1 MILRLIYIPSLLWLM
16 LCLSA
21 VGLHAQTNVPAPLA
35 GAIVTDWSGVVEV
48 QLPGQS
54 FAKPQ
59 RGQMLPA
66 GAIIATGEGRVLLTV
81 RSDESNILVRPR
93 TRLILNQPSPSNWNT
108 LEVLLGRIR
117 AYIQK
122 RTGGAPPFQLG
133 TPSAVVAVRGTRFD
147 VEVNRR
153 GTTEVD
159 VFDGL
164 VEVASSG
171 IKGKSVLVSPGFST
185 RVAIGGAPEPP
196 VPTREIRPDVQS
208 PDAQLQ
214 REVSRDRSSLA
225 ERSSENEHSE
235 PAGAELNEPQDESG
249 EPNESAKPH

>member
-1 MILRLIYIPSLLWLM
+1 MISRAVFDRILLSLV

-21 VGLHAQTNVPAPLA
+21 AQLHAQTNVPAPLA
-35 GAIVTDWSGVVEV
+35 GAIITDWTGKVEV
-48 QLPGQS
+48 QLPGKP

-59 RGQMLPA
+59 RGQKLPE
-66 GAIIATGEGRVLLTV
+66 GTIIASGDGRVLLTI
-81 RSDESNILVRPR
+81 RSDESKILIRPQ
-93 TRLILNQPSPSNWNT
+93 TRLVLTQPSSTNWNT

-117 AYIQK
+117 LYIQK

-147 VEVNRR
+147 VEVNRL

-164 VEVASSG
+164 VEVASQG
-171 IKGKSVLVSPGFST
+171 IKGKSILVSPGFST
-185 RVAIGGAPEPP
+185 RVAMGGAPEPP

-214 REVSRDRSSLA
+214 REYSRDRRLLA
-225 ERSSENEHSE
+225 ERAAENEQTE
-235 PAGAELNEPQDESG
+235 PPDAELNELQDE
-249 EPNESAKPH
+249 NRESREGPKKR